1 MKVLVAGAHG
11 QLGKEL
17 VARLGPEIAW
27 AGGRS
32 DLDVADA
39 AAVRARV
46 AEVRPDVIVNATA
59 FNNVDGAETDRDA
72 AFAVNLGG
80 PLNLALAAADA
91 GAVIVHVSTNYV
103 FDGAAQRPY
112 EVDDPARP
120 LSVYGLSKRA
130 GEMAVAGVGGEH
142 LVVRTSALFG
152 HGGNASKGGSFV
164 DRVIARGRAG
174 TPLRVVDDQEISTT
188 YAPDL
193 AEAILGLVRGGA
205 RGVFHVV
212 NEGSCTWH
220 ALAVEALRLAG
231 VRAEVAAV
239 SSQELGAPA
248 PRPRYSV
255 LATGRYRSHGLPAL
269 RSWRDALAAR
279 ISRRAD

>member
-11 QLGKEL
+11 QLGREL
-17 VARLGPEIAW
+17 VARLGPDLGW
-27 AGGRS
+27 AGGREA
-32 DLDVADA
+32 LDVTDPE
-39 AAVRARV
+39 AVRARV
-46 AEVRPDVIVNATA
+46 AAVRPDVVVNATA
-59 FNNVDGAETDRDA
+59 YNNVDGAETDPEG
-72 AFAVNLGG
+72 AFAVNEAG
-80 PLNLALAAADA
+80 PAHLARAASDS
-91 GAVIVHVSTNYV
+91 GALVVHVSTNYV
-103 FDGAAQRPY
+103 FDGEHREPY
-112 EVDDPARP
+112 GEDDAARP
-120 LSVYGLSKRA
+120 LSVYGRSKLA
-130 GEMAVAGVGGEH
+130 GERAVLAAGPRH

-193 AEAILGLVRGGA
+193 ADAILALVRDGA
-205 RGVFHVV
+205 RGLFHVV

-239 SSQELGAPA
+239 SSAELGAPA

-255 LATGRYRSHGLPAL
+255 LSTARYRSRGLPAL
-269 RSWRDALAAR
+269 RGWRDALAAR
-279 ISRRAD
+279 LSRGGD